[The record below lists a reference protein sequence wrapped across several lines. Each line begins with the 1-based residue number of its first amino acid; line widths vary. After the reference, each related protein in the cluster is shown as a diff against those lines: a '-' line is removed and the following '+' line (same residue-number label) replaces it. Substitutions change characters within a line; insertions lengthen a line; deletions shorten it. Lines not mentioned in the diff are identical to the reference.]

1 MIAKARVTLAP
12 PRPGSLARPQ
22 LDAHLMTPVV
32 VLAAGAGFGKS
43 ELLARWA
50 TLSTSTRTAYGLCSR
65 LGETALSLLELLFT
79 AVGEGPRFSANDP
92 WQQQADLF
100 LELLF
105 EQGELVL
112 MLDDLHHIEAAT
124 SETNDC
130 RLLLSYLLDYRP
142 PHCRLI
148 LSGRT
153 LPQLADLDVR
163 QMRGE
168 VVLVRGQDLAF

>member
-92 WQQQADLF
+92 WQQRFVAGTAERDVDDRPCLIQA
-100 LELLF
+100 
-105 EQGELVL
+105 G
-112 MLDDLHHIEAAT
+112 
-124 SETNDC
+124 
-130 RLLLSYLLDYRP
+130 P
-142 PHCRLI
+142 PG
-148 LSGRT
+148 GRR
-153 LPQLADLDVR
+153 DV
-163 QMRGE
+163 G
-168 VVLVRGQDLAF
+168 